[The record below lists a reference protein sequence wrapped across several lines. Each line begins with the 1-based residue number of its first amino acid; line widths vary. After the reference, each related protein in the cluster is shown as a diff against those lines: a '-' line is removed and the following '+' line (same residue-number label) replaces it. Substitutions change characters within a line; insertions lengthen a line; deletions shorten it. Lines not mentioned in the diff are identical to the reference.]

1 MTNTDN
7 KMMKPL
13 EMEATVQSIKIQKS
27 KTLALCTSMHS
38 FGGRPISKRQ
48 DWGRLSLSHYIL

>member
-48 DWGRLSLSHYIL
+48 D